1 MPLPYCCDVIG
12 NCMQV
17 TIRVANWPSPLVS
30 RSVVSRLFRPR
41 AEFWVPKNLAGRSI
55 ASSSWPGVIC
65 YEKRCGNARE
75 CQLLTGGGVQIE
87 NCEVRPDRRG
97 PHLSAARDGPR
108 AALPNFAGRITMLI
122 FGPSAGHNPW
132 RRGPHLARGPHF
144 WHHCSR
150 SVVGNPWPAGQAW
163 PASSFF
169 WPTSRFQIWP
179 ASQFWGII

>member
-75 CQLLTGGGVQIE
+75 CQLLTGGGGA
-87 NCEVRPDRRG
+87 NRKLWSAARPSRATLKCGPRRSAGRTSQFRG
-97 PHLSAARDGPR
+97 PHYNTNFWTLGRPQSMTSRAAFGPR
-108 AALPNFAGRITMLI
+108 AALLTPL
-122 FGPSAGHNPW
+122 
-132 RRGPHLARGPHF
+132 L
-144 WHHCSR
+144 
-150 SVVGNPWPAGQAW
+150 
-163 PASSFF
+163 
-169 WPTSRFQIWP
+169 
-179 ASQFWGII
+179 